1 MSDQRRHGLGILLVE
16 PGYRS
21 RFPPLGLMRLSTY
34 HHSRGDRVA
43 FICGQSKWACSRRW
57 DRIYIASLFTW
68 ELPRTADTI
77 DFYLGSVN
85 QPADIFVGGVGVT
98 LLPDYIRQR
107 SGCTVIEGPL
117 DIPGRLGPGTPA
129 IANLVPDYG
138 LLTRVDY
145 DYYPRDAF
153 FVRITKG
160 CIRSCKFCAVPLLE
174 KEFGTMSPL
183 RAQVSEARKEHG
195 EKQHLVVMDNNIL
208 GIADIEEIIAE
219 IRALGFEAGA
229 KRGNRER
236 TVDFNQGLDARL
248 IAAKPQLAKLLATS
262 CVSPIRL
269 AFDFVNIRATYERA
283 IRLLVDEG
291 FNEFTNYMLFN
302 FNDSPRDL
310 YDRMWVNARL
320 NEELGVR
327 ITGFPMRFIPMDDVS
342 RRHVAEGW
350 KWRYLRGIQCILLA
364 TRGLV
369 SPNPDFIR
377 GAFGETFE
385 EFLETLAMPDR
396 YIIYRKHYEND
407 GAMDWRRVFR
417 TMSADTKAQLF
428 DRLQEL
434 NANPRQRPGLLSRL
448 ERPFRSIMGHYYPG
462 GKTAPKTPE
471 EDTLAQQGVS
481 VGYEVAQGESRR
493 VVVERG
499 KKRPVRLPA

>member
-1 MSDQRRHGLGILLVE
+1 MNVLLVE
-16 PGYRS
+16 PSYRS
-21 RFPPLGLMRLSTY
+21 KFPPLGLMRLSTY
-34 HHSRGDRVA
+34 HRSCGDRLA
-43 FICGQSKWACSRRW
+43 FLRGQSNWARTRRW
-57 DRIYIASLFTW
+57 DRIYVASLFTW

-77 DFYLGSVN
+77 DFYLGSVK
-85 QPADIFVGGVGVT
+85 QASDIFVGGVGVT

-107 SGCTVIEGPL
+107 SGCTLIEGPL
-117 DIPGRLGPGTPA
+117 DVPGRLGPGTPA
-129 IANLVPDYG
+129 IANLVPDYS
-138 LLTRVDY
+138 LLKRVDY

-153 FVRITKG
+153 FVRVTKG

-195 EKQHLVVMDNNIL
+195 ERQHLVVMDNNIL
-208 GIADIEEIIAE
+208 GIAGIGDIIAE
-219 IRALGFEAGA
+219 IRALGFAANA
-229 KRGNRER
+229 KRKNRAR

-248 IAAKPQLAKLLATS
+248 IAAKPQLSKLLATV

-269 AFDFVNIRATYERA
+269 AFDFVGVRTAYEQA

-302 FNDSPRDL
+302 FNDAPRDL
-310 YDRMWVNARL
+310 YDRLWVNARL
-320 NEELGVR
+320 NEELSVR
-327 ITGFPMRFIPMDDVS
+327 ISGFPMRFIPMNDVN
-342 RRHVAEGW
+342 RRHVAGGW

-385 EFLETLAMPDR
+385 DFLEILSMPDR
-396 YIIYRKHYEND
+396 YIIYRNHYEND
-407 GAMDWRRVFR
+407 GAADWRKMFR
-417 TMSADTKAQLF
+417 RMSADTKGQLL
-428 DRLQEL
+428 DHLQEL
-434 NANPRQRPGLLSRL
+434 NANPHQRPGLLSRL
-448 ERPFRSIMGHYYPG
+448 ERPFRAIMGHYYPG
-462 GKTAPKTPE
+462 GQTAPKTPE

-481 VGYEVAQGESRR
+481 VGYENGP
-493 VVVERG
+493 G
-499 KKRPVRLPA
+499 